1 MRVAMMASYPVDP
14 AIVPGGV
21 PAVAHYLTK
30 GLARRDEIDLHVI
43 CCQSDVPCDQVEE
56 RDGATIHF
64 LADDSR
70 FSQAMM
76 LRPQRRKIAAVVR
89 QIRPDLAHAQGL
101 GLPTMAALD
110 TGLPNLVTIHGIF
123 WKEQTDRSSLSGR
136 VGSVIRKYSAQS
148 QLRRIRNVVIISGYA
163 DAALPPEG
171 DYRRYFI
178 RNPIGEEIFSIQN
191 EPQRPRILVV
201 GGLRR
206 RKDPLTTMRV
216 MQRVLRE
223 MPEATLHL
231 LGPDSGTEL
240 GAEIRTYLREQGME
254 KQVQL
259 LGLVPRETLWQ
270 EYRQA
275 SLLLLPS
282 LEETAPVALGE
293 ACAVGLPAVG
303 SDAGGIPDM
312 IEDGV
317 TGFVRPAGDDRALAA
332 AVLEILKSDEL
343 RGRLARNAGAR
354 GEAEYALDA
363 IARSTAIAYEE
374 ILGGAANET
383 GR

>member
-14 AIVPGGV
+14 AVVPGGV

-30 GLARRDEIDLHVI
+30 GLARRDDIDLHVI
-43 CCQSDVPCDQVEE
+43 CCQGDVPCDQVEE

-64 LADDSR
+64 LTDNSR

-76 LRPQRRKIAAVVR
+76 LRPQRRKIAAVVQR
-89 QIRPDLAHAQGL
+89 IRPDLVHAQGL

-123 WKEQTDRSSLSGR
+123 WREQADRSSLRRRMGY
-136 VGSVIRKYSAQS
+136 VIREYGAQR
-148 QLRRIRNVVIISGYA
+148 QLSRIRNVVVISGYA
-163 DAALPPEG
+163 DAVLPQG
-171 DYRRYFI
+171 NDYRRYFI

-191 EPQRPRILVV
+191 EPRGPRILVV

-216 MQRVLRE
+216 MARVLRE
-223 MPEATLHL
+223 IPEATLHL

-240 GAEIRTYLREQGME
+240 EAEVRAFLREKGME
-254 KQVQL
+254 KQVKL
-259 LGLVPRETLWQ
+259 LGLVPKETLWQ
-270 EYRQA
+270 EYRRA
-275 SLLLLPS
+275 SLMLLPS

-317 TGFVRPAGDDRALAA
+317 TGFIRPAGDDRALAA
-332 AVLEILKSDEL
+332 AVLDILQSDEL
-343 RGRLARNAGAR
+343 RRRLAGNARVR
-354 GEAEYALDA
+354 GEADFNLDA
-363 IARSTAIAYEE
+363 IARSTVAAYEE
-374 ILGGAANET
+374 ILGGVANET
-383 GR
+383 AR

>member
-1 MRVAMMASYPVDP
+1 MRVALMASYPVDP
-14 AIVPGGV
+14 AVVPGGV
-21 PAVAHYLTK
+21 PAVAHYLVK

-43 CCQSDVPCDQVEE
+43 CCQGDVPRDQVIE

-64 LADDSR
+64 LADNFR
-70 FSQAMM
+70 YSQAMM
-76 LRPQRRKIAAVVR
+76 LRQQRRKIAAVLKR
-89 QIRPDLAHAQGL
+89 IRPDVAHAQGL
-101 GLPTMAALD
+101 GLPTVAALD
-110 TGLPNLVTIHGIF
+110 TGLPNLVTVHGIF
-123 WKEQTDRSSLSGR
+123 WREPADRSNFSSR
-136 VGSVIRKYSAQS
+136 VGSAIRKYSAQR
-148 QLRRIRNVVIISGYA
+148 QLKRIRNVVITSSYA
-163 DAALPPEG
+163 DAALPPAG

-178 RNPIGEEIFSIQN
+178 RNPVGEEIFSIQN
-191 EPQRPRILVV
+191 EPRGPRILVV

-223 MPEATLHL
+223 IPEATLHL

-240 GAEIRTYLREQGME
+240 DAEVRAFLRENGLE

-259 LGLVPRETLWQ
+259 LGLVPRETLWR
-270 EYRQA
+270 EYQRA

-303 SDAGGIPDM
+303 SNAGGIPDM

-317 TGFVRPAGDDRALAA
+317 TGFIRPSGDDRALAA
-332 AVLEILKSDEL
+332 AVLEILQSDEL
-343 RGRLARNAGAR
+343 RARLARNAGAR
-354 GEAEYALDA
+354 GEAEFALDA
-363 IARSTAIAYEE
+363 IARSTASAYAE
-374 ILGGAANET
+374 ILGGVAHET